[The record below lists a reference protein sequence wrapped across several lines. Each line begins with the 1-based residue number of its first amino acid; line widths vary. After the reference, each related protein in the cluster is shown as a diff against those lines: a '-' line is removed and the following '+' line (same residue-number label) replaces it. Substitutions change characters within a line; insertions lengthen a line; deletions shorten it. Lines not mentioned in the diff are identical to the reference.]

1 LSSFFKNYTLW
12 HYLAAAVINKLIL
25 LDRNNGGMSAAIS
38 VRVFLAAVSFSLAVL
53 AFLTSKIREARLE
66 EKEKKV
72 FELGKRLGMLEV
84 ERVAEELKIKEY
96 NARILLRKLAS
107 RGKIKAKKEG
117 EKEVYY
123 L

>member
-1 LSSFFKNYTLW
+1 
-12 HYLAAAVINKLIL
+12 
-25 LDRNNGGMSAAIS
+25 MSAAIS